1 MHPTRR
7 HASGHKPRRGHYTS
21 RCKHWSG
28 LSQGHCR
35 RKLTCLP
42 PSEPCQH
49 IARLGEATIPADAN
63 TGQAPDCAH
72 KRGIRLQAQLRLA
85 HGSLRDP
92 TLTVLGAQGQKD
104 SRRKHWICANLTKA
118 AGHQMASTIKIL
130 RRKPL
135 ILRGKSHRSIGEFMG
150 VNLWKHGQFWRV
162 PADRICIA
170 SVPISATR
178 DVGRKGDDAASRSD
192 PTFTRASQGLRQ

>member
-1 MHPTRR
+1 MQTLVRPLIAPTRKHVPLSSGR
-7 HASGHKPRRGHYTS
+7 HFPGRRSGRHLRS
-21 RCKHWSG
+21 
-28 LSQGHCR
+28 
-35 RKLTCLP
+35 
-42 PSEPCQH
+42 
-49 IARLGEATIPADAN
+49 
-63 TGQAPDCAH
+63 

-104 SRRKHWICANLTKA
+104 SRRKHWICANLSKA

-162 PADRICIA
+162 PPRRICIA
-170 SVPISATR
+170 SVPISSTLEFR
-178 DVGRKGDDAASRSD
+178 QIGDVAASRSD

>member
-1 MHPTRR
+1 MPTHNKPGRGHHTSRCKHWSGPSLRPQGSMFPFHSPLEKIMHPTRR
-7 HASGHKPRRGHYTS
+7 HASGHK
-21 RCKHWSG
+21 
-28 LSQGHCR
+28 
-35 RKLTCLP
+35 
-42 PSEPCQH
+42 
-49 IARLGEATIPADAN
+49 LGEATIPADAN

-104 SRRKHWICANLTKA
+104 SRRKHWICANLSKA

-170 SVPISATR
+170 SVPISRTATLGELGATR
-178 DVGRKGDDAASRSD
+178 PAVPTLPSRAHLQD
-192 PTFTRASQGLRQ
+192 

>member
-1 MHPTRR
+1 MYP
-7 HASGHKPRRGHYTS
+7 
-21 RCKHWSG
+21 
-28 LSQGHCR
+28 
-35 RKLTCLP
+35 
-42 PSEPCQH
+42 
-49 IARLGEATIPADAN
+49 
-63 TGQAPDCAH
+63 
-72 KRGIRLQAQLRLA
+72 
-85 HGSLRDP
+85 GSLG
-92 TLTVLGAQGQKD
+92 TVLGAQGQKD

-170 SVPISATR
+170 SVPISATPR
-178 DVGRKGDDAASRSD
+178 FGAQATTRPPD
-192 PTFTRASQGLRQ
+192 PTLPSRAHHKDYVSRTTSSNHEYRHYHCYYLILLLFLIRPPVFPRRTALQGRTYVCTRSCMLHSMYVKMYGPIYDLRSTSTEPKGLKGQCISTDTPTRQ